1 MTWERVRRSAAD
13 NLFLEAVFIAAA
25 SPTDA
30 AFCRMCMRSCRE
42 VSCTV
47 TDG

>member
-1 MTWERVRRSAAD
+1 MANS
-13 NLFLEAVFIAAA
+13 LFLEATFTIAAA
-25 SPTDA
+25 LTDA
-30 AFCRMCMRSCRE
+30 TFCRMCMRSCRE